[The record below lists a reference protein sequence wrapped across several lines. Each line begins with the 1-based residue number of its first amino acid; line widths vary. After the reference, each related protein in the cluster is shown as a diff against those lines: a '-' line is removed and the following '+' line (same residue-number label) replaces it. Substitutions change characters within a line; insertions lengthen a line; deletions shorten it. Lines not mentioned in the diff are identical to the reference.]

1 MAKEEIIKALEAGDT
16 ALGLELGS
24 TNIKAVL
31 VDGEAKV
38 IAEGNY
44 GWENQLVEGIWTYSL
59 DEVWKG
65 IQSCY
70 GQLSAEVEKQYGVKL
85 TTGL

>member
-31 VDGEAKV
+31 VDGEANT
-38 IAEGNY
+38 IAEGSF
-44 GWENQLVEGIWTYSL
+44 GWENQLEDGIC
-59 DEVWKG
+59 K
-65 IQSCY
+65 IKCQI
-70 GQLSAEVEKQYGVKL
+70 KFK
-85 TTGL
+85 